1 MWIACCEWTQSLS
14 AECTFCGPVI
24 MLMLCVKAPLF
35 TYISTD
41 FDCTQSTVFC
51 MTFLRGSRL
60 PTYPHFVCVV
70 LALPFLSGHPSG
82 YGLVQEELLSPASM
96 QYSLPSPL
104 GIEPYWQEVSSLESA
119 PIATTEEDTLMEMSD
134 VQVWPAGVSPS
145 LVTVEDSSLD
155 GSSRADDSEANTL
168 SLPCSSL
175 GRPSSG
181 ASGASGS
188 IMELE
193 EEEEE
198 EEIEEDDIQHEPVSA
213 SAEKAW
219 ASGAVPKANYN
230 GQAGGQRS
238 EGKRTEVA
246 AAAGGSLT
254 GVARGGGKGGKGAS
268 SEEKFSVLTGQQLYA
283 QLCERTGLT
292 RALEHNG
299 DRYRL
304 HSHVIVVVWTSLFS
318 QN

>member
-1 MWIACCEWTQSLS
+1 
-14 AECTFCGPVI
+14 
-24 MLMLCVKAPLF
+24 MLMLKSQLLAF
-35 TYISTD
+35 KHIRSRIFTD
-41 FDCTQSTVFC
+41 FECTPSTVFC
-51 MTFLRGSRL
+51 MTFLRGSGL
-60 PTYPHFVCVV
+60 PTYPHCVCVV

-104 GIEPYWQEVSSLESA
+104 GTEPYWQEVSSLECA
-119 PIATTEEDTLMEMSD
+119 PIATTEEDTMMEMSD

-155 GSSRADDSEANTL
+155 GSSRADDSEGNTL

-198 EEIEEDDIQHEPVSA
+198 EELEEDNIQHEAVSA

-238 EGKRTEVA
+238 EGKRTELAA
-246 AAAGGSLT
+246 AAAGSSVM
-254 GVARGGGKGGKGAS
+254 GVTKGGGKGGKGAS

-299 DRYRL
+299 DRYGL
-304 HSHVIVVVWTSLFS
+304 L
-318 QN
+318 

>member
-1 MWIACCEWTQSLS
+1 MTCRM
-14 AECTFCGPVI
+14 TFLCGLVM
-24 MLMLCVKAPLF
+24 MLMLMLKSQLLAF
-35 TYISTD
+35 KHFRSRIFTD
-41 FDCTQSTVFC
+41 FECTPSTV
-51 MTFLRGSRL
+51 LHDLSEGSGL
-60 PTYPHFVCVV
+60 PTYPHCVCVV

-104 GIEPYWQEVSSLESA
+104 GAEPYWQEVSSLECA
-119 PIATTEEDTLMEMSD
+119 PIATTEEDTMMEMSD

-181 ASGASGS
+181 ASAASGS

-198 EEIEEDDIQHEPVSA
+198 EELEEDDIQHEPVSA

-238 EGKRTEVA
+238 EGKRTEL
-246 AAAGGSLT
+246 AAAGGSVMGLT
-254 GVARGGGKGGKGAS
+254 RGGGKGGKGAS

-299 DRYRL
+299 DRYGL
-304 HSHVIVVVWTSLFS
+304 L
-318 QN
+318 

>member
-1 MWIACCEWTQSLS
+1 M
-14 AECTFCGPVI
+14 
-24 MLMLCVKAPLF
+24 
-35 TYISTD
+35 
-41 FDCTQSTVFC
+41 
-51 MTFLRGSRL
+51 
-60 PTYPHFVCVV
+60 
-70 LALPFLSGHPSG
+70 
-82 YGLVQEELLSPASM
+82 
-96 QYSLPSPL
+96 
-104 GIEPYWQEVSSLESA
+104 
-119 PIATTEEDTLMEMSD
+119 
-134 VQVWPAGVSPS
+134 WPAGVSPS

-193 EEEEE
+193 EEEAE
-198 EEIEEDDIQHEPVSA
+198 EEIEEDDMLHEPVSA

-246 AAAGGSLT
+246 AVAAGGSLT
-254 GVARGGGKGGKGAS
+254 GVARVGGRVEKGQVQRKSFCSYRATALR
-268 SEEKFSVLTGQQLYA
+268 SVVR
-283 QLCERTGLT
+283 ENRTDPI
-292 RALEHNG
+292 A
-299 DRYRL
+299 
-304 HSHVIVVVWTSLFS
+304 
-318 QN
+318 